1 MGYSEVCDMKFL
13 GYSAVQHET
22 LLLGITVT
30 MITNQSYIADSTAE
44 RDRYNLTQYLLCAA
58 C

>member
-1 MGYSEVCDMKFL
+1 MKFL